1 MAPAWWNLILLSRY
15 DDSIARTELLPL
27 NAVTDMSALFSGVL
41 IVEKTPLYR
50 CDTSPI
56 TS

>member
-1 MAPAWWNLILLSRY
+1 MAPARWNLILLSRY

-27 NAVTDMSALFSGVL
+27 NAETDMSALFSGVL